1 MTEDKALSIIK
12 HCENEAET
20 SFEKEISDGLKKYF
34 NYLLDYNQKV
44 NLISRKSEVEVLKTA
59 LVESYSLYE
68 LISESEGK
76 FLDVGSGG
84 GLPGMIIA
92 VMMPHAEVTLL
103 DSIRKKTVFLESAV
117 QAIGLK
123 NVRVTNG
130 RLEELPVSKKYDLIF
145 SRGVGNFGLLKDHY
159 LKRVRESGAVYIL
172 TGEDNR
178 QLFKEFHTFE
188 NPFLPGRLIA
198 VLEK

>member
-1 MTEDKALSIIK
+1 MDDRVGSIIR
-12 HCENEAET
+12 HCENEAE
-20 SFEKEISDGLKKYF
+20 SGFEKETADGLRKYF
-34 NYLLDYNQKV
+34 SYLLEYNQKV
-44 NLISRKSEVEVLKTA
+44 NLISRKSEIEVLKTA

-68 LISESEGK
+68 LIKESEGK

-92 VMMPHAEVTLL
+92 IMMPYAEITLL

-117 QAIGLK
+117 QAVGIK
-123 NVRVTNG
+123 NVKVKNG
-130 RLEELPVSKKYDLIF
+130 RLEELPVSKKFDLIF
-145 SRGVGNFGLLKDHY
+145 SRGVGNFEILKSHY
-159 LKRVRESGAVYIL
+159 LRMIQNTGTVFIL
-172 TGEDNR
+172 TGEDNKL
-178 QLFKEFHTFE
+178 LFKEFQTLE